1 MPNFAPY
8 FQIMSPSNFFF
19 LPLLILGLFI
29 ETTLAQDV
37 SSAKK
42 LTENEQFETAARQF
56 RQILTAQPS
65 NGEASYFFGENYFKS
80 GDQDSAYFMY
90 KIGVEKNPNLP
101 LNHIGLARVE
111 LNRKNKTAAD
121 AHLATATKLM
131 DPKSSSVRI
140 EMAEALIKSEIKDLD
155 RAMILLNEAAKLD
168 PKNPEIYIQMG
179 DVYAE
184 KNDGNAAIAQYNK
197 AKDLDKNSVKAILR
211 QGQLYGR
218 SKNYTLALE
227 KYQEAAKIDSSFAP
241 AYREQGEIYYMAKK
255 YEAAKQKYRR
265 YLDLSGN
272 LTSARIR
279 YASFLFLN
287 KNYEEA
293 IAEFS
298 QIEKLDTSKNYIN
311 RLMAYSYFE
320 KGDLAKG
327 DFASGMKYIN
337 RFFSRA
343 ENEKTPI
350 LASDYEYRGKLF
362 AKTGKDS
369 LAVEDFK
376 TSLAIDS
383 TKVELYSDLASSS
396 SKLKRHAEAINYY
409 RIKVA
414 LKQATTNDWF
424 AMGRA
429 HYQIKDFANADS
441 CFKKVTEL
449 QPNLATGYLWRAK
462 ASTQLDPESA
472 SWLAKPHYETFISK
486 VTDPAKSTKDLIE
499 AYSYLGYHYYKLKDK
514 VKAKE
519 TWLKVAELEPGNE
532 KAKKVLEELK

>member
-1 MPNFAPY
+1 MNTSKIPFVLGFGLLLNFTGI
-8 FQIMSPSNFFF
+8 Q
-19 LPLLILGLFI
+19 
-29 ETTLAQDV
+29 AQDIK
-37 SSAKK
+37 SAKK

-56 RQILTAQPS
+56 RQILSAQPS
-65 NGEASYFFGENYFKS
+65 SGEAYYFFGENYFKS

-90 KIGVEKNPNLP
+90 KTGVEKTPNLP

-111 LNRKNKTAAD
+111 LNRKNKASAD
-121 AHLATATKLM
+121 GHLATATKLM
-131 DPKSSSVRI
+131 DPKSATVRI

-155 RAMILLNEAAKLD
+155 RAMILLNEAAKLE
-168 PKNPEIYIQMG
+168 PKNPEIFIQMG
-179 DVYAE
+179 DIFAE

-197 AKDLDKNSVKAILR
+197 AKELDKASVKAILR

-218 SKNYTLALE
+218 AKNYTEALL

-293 IAEFS
+293 ISEFS

-311 RLMAYSYFE
+311 RLMAYSLYE
-320 KGDLAKG
+320 KG
-327 DFASGMKYIN
+327 DFAGGMKYMN
-337 RFFSRA
+337 RFFSRS
-343 ENEKTPI
+343 EPEKTPV
-350 LASDYEYRGKLF
+350 LASDYEYRGKLH

-369 LAVEDFK
+369 LAVEDLK
-376 TSLAIDS
+376 TSLSLDS
-383 TKVELYSDLASSS
+383 TKVELFSDLASCSS
-396 SKLKRHAEAINYY
+396 RLKRHAEAIRYY
-409 RIKVA
+409 QKKVSI
-414 LKQATTNDWF
+414 KQATTNDWF

-429 HYQIKDFANADS
+429 YYQLKDFSNADT

-449 QPNLATGYLWRAK
+449 QPNLPLGYLWRAK
-462 ASTQLDPESA
+462 SSTQMDPESTT
-472 SWLAKPHYETFISK
+472 WLAKPHYEAFISK
-486 VTDPAKSTKDLIE
+486 VTDPAKSTKDLVE
-499 AYSYLGYHYYKLKDK
+499 AHSYLGYHYYKIKDK
-514 VKAKE
+514 EKAKE
-519 TWLKVAELEPGNE
+519 SWLKVSELDPGNE